1 MTKYKTTN
9 REQRENNAI
18 VLGFGYCE
26 IQNIERFLRANAYT
40 AGVYGWR
47 ADFYEMD
54 GYTISTGYNPLNYIH
69 KTGFKDIDAFR
80 TTKAQILRDELKK
93 LENKLNKK
101 FYKWQNSGSW
111 VYCQKKLVQILTRI
125 ERKAYKIADAK
136 ASEIRKAEKKA

>member
-1 MTKYKTTN
+1 MTKYRTTD

-26 IQNIERFLRANAYT
+26 IQNITRFLSANAYT

-54 GYTISTGYNPLNYIH
+54 GYTISTGYSPLNYIS
-69 KTGFKDIDAFR
+69 KTGFKDIDIFR
-80 TTKAQILRDELKK
+80 KKKAEILRAEIVK
-93 LENKLNKK
+93 LEAKIDKK

-111 VYCQKKLVQILTRI
+111 AYCQKKVLQILSRI

-136 ASEIRKAEKKA
+136 ATEIRKAENNA

>member
-1 MTKYKTTN
+1 MTKYKTTD

-26 IQNIERFLRANAYT
+26 IQNITRFLNANAYT

-54 GYTISTGYNPLNYIH
+54 GYTISTGYSPLNYIS
-69 KTGFKDIDAFR
+69 KTGFKDIDIFR
-80 TTKAQILRDELKK
+80 KTKAEILRAEIVK
-93 LENKLNKK
+93 LEAKIDKK

-111 VYCQKKLVQILTRI
+111 AYCQKKLLQILARI
-125 ERKAYKIADAK
+125 ERKAYKAADAK
-136 ASEIRKAEKKA
+136 ATEIRKAENKA

>member
-1 MTKYKTTN
+1 MTKYKTTD

-18 VLGFGYCE
+18 VLGFGYCD
-26 IQNIERFLRANAYT
+26 IQNITRFLRANAYT
-40 AGVYGWR
+40 CGVYGWR
-47 ADFYEMD
+47 ADFYEMES
-54 GYTISTGYNPLNYIH
+54 YTISTGYNPLNYIS

-93 LENKLNKK
+93 LESKLNKK

-111 VYCQKKLVQILTRI
+111 AYCQKKVLQILTRI

-136 ASEIRKAEKKA
+136 ANEIRKAEKTA